1 MQLLIFVSHLFLPY
15 ILEAVDQML
24 QYTQTKYLSIDGVIS
39 KLESLSTIF
48 RDEKESVQ
56 NKFKKRLLIN
66 QLDIPVEGVV
76 RQTK

>member
-1 MQLLIFVSHLFLPY
+1 MSHLFLPY

-56 NKFKKRLLIN
+56 NKVKKRLLIN

-76 RQTK
+76 RRTK